1 MQPIVCDRG
10 YSAQILEILNEA
22 ILTGT
27 ALWDYRPRTLA
38 MMEPWFEAK
47 EKGNFPVLGFVDEED
62 KLLAFGTYGTFRA
75 FPAYKYTVEHSL
87 YVERSAR
94 GRGLGTKMLEAIIR
108 TAEEQGYHNLVGGI
122 TTENTASIKT
132 HLRCG
137 FEPAGTI
144 RQCGFKFGRWL
155 DLSFYQRVLD
165 TPREPTDG

>member
-1 MQPIVCDRG
+1 MRRILCDRT

-22 ILTGT
+22 IVTST

-38 MMEPWFEAK
+38 TMEPWFDAK
-47 EKGNFPVLGFVDEED
+47 EKGRFPVIGFVDEQD
-62 KLLAFGTYGTFRA
+62 KLLAFGSYGTFRA

-87 YVERSAR
+87 YVERDAR
-94 GRGLGTKMLEAIIR
+94 GRGLGTKMLEEIVRA
-108 TAEEQGYHNLVGGI
+108 AESQGYHNLVAGI
-122 TTENTASIKT
+122 ATENMASIKT

-144 RQCGFKFGRWL
+144 RQCGFKFGRWI
-155 DLSFYQRVLD
+155 DLSFYQRVLE